1 MRTLKSGSWELTMEV
16 LSSGIQQALPKDALG
31 FVCDDNTAGEE
42 R

>member
-1 MRTLKSGSWELTMEV
+1 MEV

-42 R
+42 HSQ